1 MGKKIL
7 YIVFFVL
14 SCAFHGRAQNAFLD
28 SLQQWLANNVQ
39 RQDSNYCMNLHRVSF
54 RLAEINPGK
63 AISIAKEVVKL
74 ADSLHWL
81 KGKCLGQINY
91 ALVYSA
97 AGSYEASNLNYAKAI
112 VFADSA
118 KWLRGKSICL
128 NNIGD
133 NYRELKEYKSCIE
146 YAIYALKV
154 NKDLKEARGQAI
166 NQELMG
172 TANFYLNNPGLAM
185 EHFRLAD
192 QLSRLADDERLISQI
207 WLGLSKTHFKLGN
220 LDSGKL
226 YMQKVLAIS
235 EKNNEKTVLQQAYL
249 HLGISLESIIV
260 DSAKYYLLKSLSIAD
275 SINYFKGKA
284 DVYEALSDW
293 MRNKGLHD
301 SALTYYK
308 LFKAIEDSLTK
319 QKLSR
324 GVLAM
329 EGFYKVRS
337 KEEENA
343 ELKTKTALQEK
354 ELSSKNRFLLV
365 LGIAAT
371 LGFISLI
378 LLYLFARQRRQQ
390 FLQEKQ
396 KQAAEMKNQTLQLEL
411 KALRAQMNPHFI
423 FNCMNTIDAYILRQQ
438 PMEASGILQKFSKL
452 IRNVLENSELQL
464 IPLTQDADTN
474 RNYID
479 LEQTIYKHKFVYEL
493 TVDEGLRQNP
503 PLIPPM
509 LVQPF
514 IENAILHG
522 LRHLPNGN
530 GRLLVHYQKV
540 DGHVRIVIED
550 NGIGRAKSGKLQK
563 LHSSNS
569 MGMQVTESRMNALKE
584 LHGIDLHVQVEDA
597 TDSDTQ
603 PGTKVIL
610 QL

>member
-1 MGKKIL
+1 MFFTFCCLLQGKT
-7 YIVFFVL
+7 
-14 SCAFHGRAQNAFLD
+14 QNAFLD
-28 SLQQWLANNVQ
+28 SLQQILVTNAHHK
-39 RQDSNYCMNLHRVSF
+39 DTNYCLNLHRVSF

-63 AISIAKEVVKL
+63 AINYAKEVVKL
-74 ADSLHWL
+74 ADSLRWV

-91 ALVYSA
+91 ALVYST

-118 KWLRGKSICL
+118 KWTRGKSICL

-133 NYRELKEYKSCIE
+133 NYKEMKAYKSSIE
-146 YAIYALKV
+146 YAEYALKV
-154 NKDLKEARGQAI
+154 NRDLKEIRGQAI

-172 TANFYLNNPGLAM
+172 TANYYLNNTGLAM
-185 EHFRLAD
+185 EHLRIAQELA
-192 QLSRLADDERLISQI
+192 SKADDEKLTGQI
-207 WLGLSKTHFKLGN
+207 MLGLSKTHFKLN
-220 LDSGKL
+220 NVDSGRY
-226 YMQKVLAIS
+226 YMQAVFEMS
-235 EKNNEKTVLQQAYL
+235 QKNNEKTVLQQACLNY
-249 HLGISLESIIV
+249 GIALESINS
-260 DSAKYYLLKSLSIAD
+260 DSAKYYLMKSLAIAD
-275 SINYFKGKA
+275 SLDYFKGKA

-293 MRNKGLHD
+293 MKQKGKSD

-308 LFKAIEDSLTK
+308 LFKASEDSLTQ

-343 ELKTKTALQEK
+343 ELKAKAVLQEK
-354 ELSSKNRFLLV
+354 ELSNKNRFLLV
-365 LGIAAT
+365 LGIAA
-371 LGFISLI
+371 LLFFISLI

-479 LEQTIYKHKFVYEL
+479 LEQTIYKNKFSYEL
-493 TVDEGLRQNP
+493 IVDDALRQNP

-530 GRLLVHYQKV
+530 GHLLVHYAKV
-540 DGHVRIVIED
+540 DGHVQIVIED
-550 NGIGRAKSGKLQK
+550 NGIGRTKSGAMQK
-563 LHSSNS
+563 LHSNS
-569 MGMQVTESRMNALKE
+569 MGMQVTESRLNALKE
-584 LHGIDLHVQVEDA
+584 LHGIDLHVKVEDVS
-597 TDSDTQ
+597 DSVTQ
-603 PGTKVIL
+603 PGTRATL

>member
-1 MGKKIL
+1 M
-7 YIVFFVL
+7 
-14 SCAFHGRAQNAFLD
+14 LD
-28 SLQQWLANNVQ
+28 SLQQWLVANAQ
-39 RQDSNYCMNLHRVSF
+39 HKDTNYCLNLHRVSF
-54 RLAEINPGK
+54 RLSEINPGK
-63 AISIAKEVVKL
+63 AINYAKEVSKL
-74 ADSLHWL
+74 ADSLHWV

-91 ALVYSA
+91 ALVYGA

-118 KWLRGKSICL
+118 KWTRGKSICL

-133 NYRELKEYKSCIE
+133 NYKEMKAYKSSIE
-146 YAIYALKV
+146 YAEYALKV
-154 NKDLKEARGQAI
+154 NKELKEIRGQAI
-166 NQELMG
+166 NEELMG
-172 TANFYLNNPGLAM
+172 TANYYLNNTGLAM
-185 EHFRLAD
+185 DHFRMAQELCAK
-192 QLSRLADDERLISQI
+192 ADDEKLTGQI
-207 WLGLSKTHFKLGN
+207 WLGLSKTHFKLN
-220 LDSGKL
+220 HLDSGRV
-226 YMQKVLAIS
+226 YMQKVFALS
-235 EKNNEKTVLQQAYL
+235 GKNNEKTVLQQAYL
-249 HLGISLESIIV
+249 NYGIALETINT

-275 SINYFKGKA
+275 SLNYFKGKA
-284 DVYEALSDW
+284 EVYEAMSNW
-293 MRNKGLHD
+293 MQQKGIDD

-308 LFKAIEDSLTK
+308 LFKASEDSLTQ

-343 ELKTKTALQEK
+343 ELKAKSALQEK

-365 LGIAAT
+365 LSIAA
-371 LGFISLI
+371 LLFFVSLI

-423 FNCMNTIDAYILRQQ
+423 FNCMNTIDAYILRHQ

-479 LEQTIYKHKFVYEL
+479 LEQTIYKNKFSYEL
-493 TVDEGLRQNP
+493 VVDDALRQNP

-522 LRHLPNGN
+522 LRHLPNGK
-530 GRLLVHYQKV
+530 LLVHYQKQN
-540 DGHVRIVIED
+540 GHVRIVIED
-550 NGIGRAKSGKLQK
+550 NGIGRSKSGALQK
-563 LHSSNS
+563 LHSS

-584 LHGIDLHVQVEDA
+584 LHGIDLQVKVEDA
-597 TDSDTQ
+597 NPSATQ
-603 PGTKVIL
+603 PGTRVTL
-610 QL
+610 QF